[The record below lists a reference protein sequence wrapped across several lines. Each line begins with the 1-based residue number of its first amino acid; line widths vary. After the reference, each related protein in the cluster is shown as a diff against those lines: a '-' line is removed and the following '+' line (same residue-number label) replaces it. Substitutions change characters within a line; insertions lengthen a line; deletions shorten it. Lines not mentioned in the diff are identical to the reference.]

1 MSDRPPQAINSCHF
15 PTKNEAANR
24 PPLND
29 KDRILALGHLMLR
42 LEQLHKLGL
51 KSLQLASLIYH
62 MTELLSHD
70 QNNPEEDTELTN
82 YCTAEGVR
90 CVLAAHNVMLLMQ
103 TCIEEIRDYYRN
115 NKISADK
122 DVVDAAAETAEFI
135 SSLHKILDATI
146 TRISNLLT
154 TTPKSIQKSDQS
166 KYPEAFKSTALKAM
180 ETGRKSLKEL
190 EEATAEFNLI
200 CADITSWIESSALT
214 TYEGGRLKIYCPQ
227 NL

>member
-1 MSDRPPQAINSCHF
+1 MPF
-15 PTKNEAANR
+15 TTKNEAANR
-24 PPLND
+24 PQLND
-29 KDRILALGHLMLR
+29 KDRIIALGHLMLR

-51 KSLQLASLIYH
+51 KSLQLASLIYN
-62 MTELLSHD
+62 MTELVSHD
-70 QNNPEEDTELTN
+70 PSNPEEDIELTN

-90 CVLAAHNVMLLMQ
+90 CVLAAQNVMLLMQ
-103 TCIEEIRDYYRN
+103 TCIEEIRDCHKN

-122 DVVDAAAETAEFI
+122 DVVDAAAETAAFI
-135 SSLHKILDATI
+135 SSLHEILDATI

-154 TTPKSIQKSDQS
+154 TKPKSTQKSDHS
-166 KYPEAFKSTALKAM
+166 KYSEALKSTALKAM

-200 CADITSWIESSALT
+200 CTDITSWIESSALT
-214 TYEGGRLKIYCPQ
+214 TYEGGHLRIYWPH